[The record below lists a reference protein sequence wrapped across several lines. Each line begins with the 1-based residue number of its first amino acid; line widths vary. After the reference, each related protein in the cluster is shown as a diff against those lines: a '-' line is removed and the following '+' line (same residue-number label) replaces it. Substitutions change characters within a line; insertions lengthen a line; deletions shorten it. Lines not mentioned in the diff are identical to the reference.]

1 MCGYGRSSPSC
12 SARVVANKRVLD
24 LDGGMQRRAEDDG
37 RAAEGELI
45 GQREEGEDVRRVEAR
60 VLVVRK
66 SRARVALVSAVAVR
80 VARVV

>member
-1 MCGYGRSSPSC
+1 
-12 SARVVANKRVLD
+12 
-24 LDGGMQRRAEDDG
+24 MQRRAEDDG